1 MRLVF
6 NPLPTEDGRRP
17 VNRPVPLDR
26 PVLFFG
32 RHPDCD
38 VSPRGSAKVSRR
50 HCCVAEASGKVR
62 VRDLGSLNGTFVNDK
77 LVKREAPLRPGD
89 VLRVGD
95 VRYRMERLVVPQD
108 PQQSGV
114 VAIAAAPDPIP
125 DPEPTPGDDD
135 APETVKDAGTDSSS
149 DVVPL

>member
-6 NPLPTEDGRRP
+6 NPLPPAGGGRP
-17 VNRPVPLDR
+17 VNRSVPLDR

-38 VSPRGSAKVSRR
+38 VTPQGSVKVSRR
-50 HCCVAEASGKVR
+50 HCCVAEASGRVR
-62 VRDLGSLNGTFVNDK
+62 VRDLGSLNGTWVNDRA
-77 LVKREAPLRPGD
+77 VRREAPLTPGD

-95 VRYRMERLVVPQD
+95 VAYKLERVTVFQD
-108 PQQSGV
+108 PSQSGMISIPMPAGPV
-114 VAIAAAPDPIP
+114 PD
-125 DPEPTPGDDD
+125 DKPTSGDGDDLS
-135 APETVKDAGTDSSS
+135 TVKDTGTDSSS

>member
-6 NPLPTEDGRRP
+6 NPLPTADGGEP
-17 VNRPVPLDR
+17 VNRAVPLDR

-38 VSPRGSAKVSRR
+38 VMPQGSAKVSRR

-62 VRDLGSLNGTFVNDK
+62 VRDLGSLNGTWVNGK
-77 LVKREAPLRPGD
+77 RVNREAPLEPGD

-95 VRYRMERLVVPQD
+95 VGYKLDRLTVFAD
-108 PQQSGV
+108 ASQSGV
-114 VAIAAAPDPIP
+114 ISIAPAERPDEP
-125 DPEPTPGDDD
+125 DEPTSGDDD
-135 APETVKDAGTDSSS
+135 DLITVKDVGADSSS

>member
-6 NPLPTEDGRRP
+6 TPLPAADGAPPANGAVR
-17 VNRPVPLDR
+17 LDR

-50 HCCVAEASGKVR
+50 HCCVAEASGRVR
-62 VRDLGSLNGTFVNDK
+62 VRDLGSTNGTWVNDRP
-77 LVKREAPLRPGD
+77 VRREAPLAVGD

-95 VRYRMERLVVPQD
+95 VRYRLSLLGAAPD
-108 PQQSGV
+108 PSQSGV
-114 VAIAAAPDPIP
+114 VYVAP
-125 DPEPTPGDDD
+125 
-135 APETVKDAGTDSSS
+135 ALAGGGEQKEAGAESDS
-149 DVVPL
+149 DVVPLSL